1 MSDVERRPN
10 EDETG
15 RGCLLVDRWEAGWR
29 VPTERRVRE
38 SCGQCALKRRPTS
51 TALYRRAIN
60 HIAMREAQIEIDQSG
75 YDDRLR
81 AAILHV
87 KAEMHRIGRE
97 QSGEREARRAGAH
110 GK

>member
-1 MSDVERRPN
+1 
-10 EDETG
+10 
-15 RGCLLVDRWEAGWR
+15 
-29 VPTERRVRE
+29 
-38 SCGQCALKRRPTS
+38 
-51 TALYRRAIN
+51 
-60 HIAMREAQIEIDQSG
+60 MREAQIEIDQSG